1 MLLGAGP
8 RARPHLGAM
17 ARILVT
23 EKIADGGLQQL
34 RDDGHVVDVRLGL
47 TPAELVEVV
56 PGAAALIIR
65 SATQVTR
72 EVLEAGIELVVVGR
86 AGIGLDN
93 VDVNAATDRGV
104 MVVNAPQSN
113 ILSAAEHTMAL
124 LLAQARNIPQ
134 AHAALVEGRW
144 ERSRWEGVELSDKT
158 LGVVGLGRIGKLVA
172 QRAHAFGM
180 RLVAHDPFV
189 SDERGRQ
196 LGVELMTLDRLI
208 EVSDFVTLHVAKTPE
223 TVGLI
228 GKDLLARA
236 RPGIRI
242 INVARGGIVDEA
254 ALAEA
259 IRVGHVG
266 GAALDV
272 FSAEP
277 TTESPLFGLPEVV
290 VTPHLGASTREAQD
304 KAGDTIAEQ
313 VALALAGAFV
323 PFAVNVSAAEA
334 SETVRHFLPL
344 AERLGAIYTSLA
356 EKLPNALEIEYAG
369 QIADS
374 DTRILTLSVLKGV
387 FGGVTDEPVSYV
399 NAPRIAA
406 ERGVEV
412 RDTSTA
418 TAHDYVNLISIR
430 GGDHGIGGT
439 LVGLRGEP
447 RIVMLDGH
455 TIDLPP
461 ASHMLVVRNDDRP
474 GMIAHV
480 AGVLSEAGI
489 NIDDMHL
496 GRSDRGA
503 AALQVIATD
512 RAVPPEVQ
520 HVIRRGEGIVSVRAV
535 G

>member
-1 MLLGAGP
+1 
-8 RARPHLGAM
+8 M

-34 RDDGHVVDVRLGL
+34 RDAGHVVDVRLGL
-47 TPAELVEVV
+47 EPDALVEVI

-72 EVLEAGIELVVVGR
+72 TVLEAGTDLVVVGR

-93 VDVNAATDRGV
+93 VDVEAATQRGV

-113 ILSAAEHTMAL
+113 VLSAAEHTMAL

-134 AHAALVEGRW
+134 AHRALSEGRW
-144 ERSRWEGVELSDKT
+144 ERSKWEGVELADKT
-158 LGVVGLGRIGKLVA
+158 LGIVGLGRIGKLVA
-172 QRAHAFGM
+172 QRALAFGM
-180 RLVAHDPFV
+180 RLVAYDPFV
-189 SDERGRQ
+189 SAERARQ
-196 LGVELMTLDRLI
+196 LSVELLPLERLVQ
-208 EVSDFVTLHVAKTPE
+208 VSEFVTLHVAKTPE
-223 TVGLI
+223 TAGMI
-228 GKDLLARA
+228 GKDLLALA
-236 RPGIRI
+236 KPGIRI

-259 IRVGHVG
+259 IRAGRVA

-272 FSAEP
+272 FAAEP
-277 TTESPLFGLPEVV
+277 TTDSPLFGLPQVV

-313 VALALAGAFV
+313 VALALGDEFV

-334 SETVRHFLPL
+334 SETVRPFLPL
-344 AERLGAIYTSLA
+344 AERLGELYGGLV
-356 EKLPNALEIEYAG
+356 ERVPEVLEVEYAG
-369 QIADS
+369 QLADY

-387 FGGVTDEPVSYV
+387 FGRVTDEPVSYV
-399 NAPRIAA
+399 NAPRIASD
-406 ERGVEV
+406 RGVEV

-418 TAHDYVNLISIR
+418 TAHDYVNLVTIR
-430 GGDHGIGGT
+430 GGEHAIAGT
-439 LVGLRGEP
+439 LVGLRADP

-461 ASHMLVVRNDDRP
+461 AKNMLVVRNDDRP
-474 GMIAHV
+474 GMIAFV
-480 AGVLSEAGI
+480 AGVLADAGV

-496 GRSDRGA
+496 GRSDRGE

-512 RAVPPEVQ
+512 VAVPLEVQ
-520 HVIRRGEGIVSVRAV
+520 DAIRAGDGVVSVHALS
-535 G
+535 

>member
-1 MLLGAGP
+1 
-8 RARPHLGAM
+8 M

-23 EKIADGGLQQL
+23 EKIADGGLQRL
-34 RDDGHVVDVRLGL
+34 RDAGHVVDVRLGL
-47 TPAELVEVV
+47 SPDELVEAV

-65 SATQVTR
+65 SATTVTR
-72 EVLEAGIELVVVGR
+72 RVLEAGADLVVVGR

-93 VDVNAATDRGV
+93 VDVEAATERGV

-134 AHAALVEGRW
+134 AHTALVDGRW

-180 RLVAHDPFV
+180 KLVAYDPFV
-189 SDERGRQ
+189 SEDRARQ
-196 LGVELMTLDRLI
+196 LGIELMSLDRLVEI
-208 EVSDFVTLHVAKTPE
+208 SDFVTLHVAKTPE

-236 RPGIRI
+236 KPGIRI
-242 INVARGGIVDEA
+242 INVARGGIVDEE

-259 IRVGHVG
+259 IRIGHVG

-277 TTESPLFGLPEVV
+277 TTDSPLFGLPSVV

-313 VALALAGAFV
+313 IGLALADEFV

-344 AERLGAIYTSLA
+344 AERLGQIYTALA
-356 EKLPNALEIEYAG
+356 EGLPKALEIEYAG
-369 QIADS
+369 QISDS

-412 RDTSTA
+412 RDTSTS

-430 GGDHGIGGT
+430 GGDHAIGGT

-447 RIVMLDGH
+447 RVVMLDGH

-461 ASHMLVVRNDDRP
+461 ARHMLVVRNDDRP

-480 AGVLSEAGI
+480 AGVLADAGV

-496 GRSDRGA
+496 GRSDRGE

-512 RAVPPEVQ
+512 RSVPLEVQ
-520 HVIRRGEGIVSVRAV
+520 DAIRKGAGIVSVRAV